1 MNFYKNS
8 LFVRLARKNNIEDRD
23 LIIAVERAEKGL
35 IDADL
40 GGGMIKQRIARKG
53 QSSSK
58 GYRTI
63 LIFKKED
70 KCFFIFGYAKS
81 ERDNI
86 NASEEREFKK
96 VAKIM
101 NSISEGKINELLR
114 NSSLIEVKRRDKKI

>member
-1 MNFYKNS
+1 MKIYKNS
-8 LFVRLARKNNIEDRD
+8 WFDRFTRKNNIDDKD
-23 LIIAVERAEKGL
+23 LIVTVERAEKGL

-40 GGGMIKQRIARKG
+40 GGGLIKQRIARKG

-63 LIFKKED
+63 IIFKKED
-70 KCFFIFGYAKS
+70 KCFFVFGYSKS

-86 NASEEREFKK
+86 SASEEIEFKK

-101 NSISEGKINELLR
+101 SGISEDKIRELLK
-114 NSSLIEVKRRDKKI
+114 NSSLIEVKRYD